1 MRDYV
6 KYRPRRERM
15 MYKTSGGDYKPY
27 REVWQGLPVAVSD
40 LKKTKGNN
48 IYYCNADGFMLVV
61 PHDIVRACRQNPK
74 AILRV
79 MISRENGIKQVQG
92 IWVFEGTLED
102 AIDDADFWNKDGV
115 ACGRR

>member
-1 MRDYV
+1 
-6 KYRPRRERM
+6 M

-40 LKKTKGNN
+40 LKKVKGQG

-61 PHDIVRACRQNPK
+61 PHDILRACRQDPK

-79 MISRENGIKQVQG
+79 LITKAENGRKHVEG
-92 IWVFEGTLED
+92 IWTFEGSLED
-102 AIDDADFWNKDGV
+102 AIADAEYWNYDDV
-115 ACGRR
+115 SCGKGKRVT